1 MLTQLFAC
9 AMRVGGTRID
19 KKNNLYGVIT
29 DSKTGKGIEGV
40 PVTDGYKFTVTDKN
54 GVYQMV
60 ADSLC
65 PTVYYTIPAGYKV
78 ALAQDSKLPL
88 FYSTASIDL
97 NKKNRNDFTLE
108 PLASEEKNFTFVA
121 VGDPQCKTDHD
132 VARFRDETVPDM
144 KKFIA
149 ESQLEGKYNDV
160 YIMTMGDI
168 VFNSICRKFTFDILR
183 IYCGREGIY
192 PCFQYGR

>member
-1 MLTQLFAC
+1 MLTQLSAC

-19 KKNNLYGVIT
+19 KNSNLYGVIT

-65 PTVYYTIPAGYKV
+65 RTVYYTIPAGYKV

-88 FYSTASIDL
+88 FYSTAGIDL
-97 NKKNRNDFTLE
+97 NKKIGTILLWSRWQAKKRILLSWQWATR
-108 PLASEEKNFTFVA
+108 S
-121 VGDPQCKTDHD
+121 
-132 VARFRDETVPDM
+132 ARP
-144 KKFIA
+144 
-149 ESQLEGKYNDV
+149 
-160 YIMTMGDI
+160 IMTWRDSATRLCLI
-168 VFNSICRKFTFDILR
+168 
-183 IYCGREGIY
+183 
-192 PCFQYGR
+192 